1 MLSVSEISV
10 YLIIMIIIIII
21 IIIMY
26 CTEFSVTFS
35 QEILVKMH

>member
-10 YLIIMIIIIII
+10 YLIIMIIIII

>member
-35 QEILVKMH
+35 QEILVKMN

>member
-10 YLIIMIIIIII
+10 YLIMIIIII